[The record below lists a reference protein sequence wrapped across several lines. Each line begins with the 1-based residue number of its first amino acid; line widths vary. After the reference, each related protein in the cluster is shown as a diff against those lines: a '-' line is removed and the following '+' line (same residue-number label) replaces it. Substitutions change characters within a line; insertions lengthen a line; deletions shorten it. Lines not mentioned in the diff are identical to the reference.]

1 MFSPPLSPRRPGETL
16 TKSRG
21 DSQRSRVVDT
31 VLAHFSPI
39 LGAHVFSSTREAHMR
54 VRSIHWPRAA
64 GRRERARG
72 LLPSRGQTSTNGRPR
87 RAQTKTERGSPW
99 GLWPVV
105 GRQARGLRRG
115 DRQSPPAPDLEWTFA
130 VPPVHPLFILP
141 LPPITCVY
149 WPSPNTPPITAP
161 NAVIA
166 LPVMHGAG
174 GTPVPHR
181 R

>member
-1 MFSPPLSPRRPGETL
+1 MCVASIG
-16 TKSRG
+16 RG
-21 DSQRSRVVDT
+21 RLVDERGPEGFA
-31 VLAHFSPI
+31 V
-39 LGAHVFSSTREAHMR
+39 
-54 VRSIHWPRAA
+54 
-64 GRRERARG
+64 ERADVDQRQAKTG
-72 LLPSRGQTSTNGRPR
+72 
-87 RAQTKTERGSPW
+87 ATKTERGSPL